1 MSTEPLLIHPPPYLY
16 EGTDPFGHIGN
27 IVPIGLLAIAEYL
40 QARGWEPLLLR
51 LPVVAAIRARA
62 LGRGLT
68 SVDWDALLRFALE
81 RYPARVIAIQC
92 HWTQYAAGAVEV
104 AERIRRLDPS
114 RFLVL
119 GGVHA
124 ASLAHALIRECPA
137 IDAVI
142 IGEGEAPLDRLLEAH
157 AGVCLPES
165 SECRPARLGPIP
177 GVVLRAPG
185 ANSPYEILDAGETD
199 WLPRG
204 DLAPLRFDR
213 SLLEPSGGAQFVGVP
228 IVRGLCP
235 KPCTYCEL
243 NNRALFG
250 RKQMVLDDT
259 LDQQIALAGAAGV
272 PLYLP
277 ENFIGARPLARLISR
292 LSAVEINAPI
302 YVDCHPDMLSDE
314 AIDAMG
320 ALVARGVTLRVW
332 VGLESG
338 SAPVRQRAGR
348 VYDAARVFA
357 AVDRMLGFGLRP
369 VGSFLVGL
377 PDEGPDELRETR
389 GWIERWNERG
399 LIADV
404 FPALAFPGTALHR
417 EPERFGLT
425 LNTRKARDYERLSH
439 GWFAP
444 LSRGPLTHENGR
456 LDGDAVVTHLLAL
469 RLEQRVR
476 LDLAI
481 GQEAL
486 AFMGHRAAPWS
497 RGDWEAA
504 LSSLDPFWPAGV
516 PRPAP
521 PEPETARV

>member
-16 EGTDPFGHIGN
+16 EGSDPFGHIGN

-40 QARGWEPLLLR
+40 EGRGWEPLLLR

-62 LGRGLT
+62 RGGVLT
-68 SVDWDALLRFALE
+68 SADWDAVLRLALE

-104 AERIRRLDPS
+104 AERIRRLDPA

-124 ASLAHALIRECPA
+124 ASLAHALLRECPA

-142 IGEGEAPLDRLLEAH
+142 VGEGETPLDRLLEAH
-157 AGVCLPES
+157 AAACLPES

-185 ANSPYEILDAGETD
+185 ANSAYEILEAGETD
-199 WLPRG
+199 WLPREE
-204 DLAPLRFDR
+204 LAPLRFDR
-213 SLLEPSGGAQFVGVP
+213 SLLEPPLGAQFVGVP
-228 IVRGLCP
+228 IVRGFCP

-243 NNRALFG
+243 NNRTLFG
-250 RKQMVLDDT
+250 RKQTVLDET
-259 LDQQIALAGAAGV
+259 LDQQLALAGAAGV

-277 ENFIGARPLARLISR
+277 ENFIGARPLARLIAR
-292 LSAVEINAPI
+292 LGAAEVKAPI
-302 YVDCHPDMLSDE
+302 YVDCHPDMLSE
-314 AIDAMG
+314 AAVDALG
-320 ALVARGVTLRVW
+320 ALAATGAKLRIW

-338 SAPVRQRAGR
+338 SARVRQRAGR
-348 VYDAARVFA
+348 VYDAERVFA
-357 AVDRMLGFGLRP
+357 ATDRMLALGLRP

-377 PDEGPDELRETR
+377 PDEGPEELRETHD
-389 GWIERWNERG
+389 WIERWNARG

-417 EPERFGLT
+417 EPDRFGLT
-425 LNTRKARDYERLSH
+425 LTMQGARDYERLSL

-444 LSRGPLTHENGR
+444 LSTRPLTHRNGR
-456 LDGDAVVTHLLAL
+456 LDLDQVVRQLLAL
-469 RLEQRVR
+469 RLEQRTR
-476 LDLAI
+476 LGLPI

-486 AFMGHRAAPWS
+486 SFMGHRAASWS
-497 RGDWEAA
+497 SAGWESALAA
-504 LSSLDPFWPAGV
+504 LDPFWPVGV
-516 PRPAP
+516 PRPAR
-521 PEPETARV
+521 PEETQPDA